1 MKRLTT
7 AILTLGLAAMALAQ
21 KPATSDSSVAA
32 QLKQIENDWS
42 AAQKARD
49 TKKLEEILADQW
61 VGIGPDAKTSDK
73 AKAIEDVKAP
83 GNSLDSY
90 EMGPMDVR
98 VFGNTAIVIGSDTEK
113 SKDSGKDTSGKYVW
127 TDVFIKQNGKWKAI
141 SSHSTKVP
149 E

>member
-1 MKRLTT
+1 
-7 AILTLGLAAMALAQ
+7 MALAQ
-21 KPATSDSSVAA
+21 KPAASDSSVAA

>member
-7 AILTLGLAAMALAQ
+7 AIVTLGLAAMANAQ
-21 KPATSDSSVAA
+21 KPAASDSSVAE

-49 TKKLEEILADQW
+49 IKKLGEILADQW
-61 VGIGPDAKTSDK
+61 VGIGPDGKTSDK
-73 AKAIEDVKAP
+73 AKALEDVKAP

-90 EMGPMDVR
+90 EMGPMEVR

-127 TDVFIKQNGKWKAI
+127 TDVFIKQAGKWKAI

>member
-1 MKRLTT
+1 
-7 AILTLGLAAMALAQ
+7 MALAQ

>member
-1 MKRLTT
+1 
-7 AILTLGLAAMALAQ
+7 MALAQ

-90 EMGPMDVR
+90 EMGPMQVR